1 MKKALL
7 FLPILFCFIV
17 NAQDPIFNSSM
28 SISSFGIVDSP
39 FGEEVDKIIDGD
51 VNTKFLDFDL
61 DDGMGFTVDLGG
73 DSYMAKSIE
82 ITTAN
87 DFEVRDPMNFEVLG
101 SNDGVSFTSIDSG
114 EIICLTDRLFTR
126 SYDINNDESYS
137 YYRINYTNACDPS
150 GGTGIPSIQL
160 AETQLYTEILGIS
173 DTDFS
178 NKFSLYPNPNN
189 GSFKLNYNGT
199 EPITKA
205 FVIDLNGRIIQQIN
219 VEGFETEKEISLNHV
234 NSGIYFLSIS
244 TQNNTTNQKLI
255 IN

>member
-7 FLPILFCFIV
+7 FISILFCFIA
-17 NAQDPIFNSSM
+17 NAQEPIFNSSM
-28 SISSFGIVDSP
+28 TITPFGNVNSP
-39 FGEEVDKIIDGD
+39 IGEEVDKIIDGD

-61 DDGMGFTVDLGG
+61 ADGMGFTVDVEG
-73 DSYMAKSIE
+73 SFVVNYIE
-82 ITTAN
+82 IITAN
-87 DFEVRDPMNFEVLG
+87 DFEVRDPMNFELLG

-114 EIICLTDRLFTR
+114 DIPCVSDRLFSR
-126 SYDINNDESYS
+126 LFPIENNEYYS
-137 YYRINYTNACDPS
+137 FYRFIYTNACDPS
-150 GGTGIPSIQL
+150 GGTGIPSIQI
-160 AETQLYTEILGIS
+160 AETQLYEETLSIN

-199 EPITKA
+199 EPMTKA
-205 FVIDLNGRIIQQIN
+205 FVMDINGRIIQQIN
-219 VEGFETEKEISLNHV
+219 VIGFDTEKEIILNHV
-234 NSGIYFLSIS
+234 NSGIYFISIS